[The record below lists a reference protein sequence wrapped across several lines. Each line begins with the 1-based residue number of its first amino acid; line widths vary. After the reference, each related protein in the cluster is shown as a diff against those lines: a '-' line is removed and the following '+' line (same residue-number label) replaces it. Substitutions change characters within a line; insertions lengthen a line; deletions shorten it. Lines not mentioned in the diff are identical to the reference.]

1 MTPPTGAPALQRGF
15 ECRWELAGEDADRT
29 KIGGIVSTIQ
39 SEPWW
44 EYREHPSNPEYCM
57 QINSAENV
65 ELAWAM
71 RAWFIWRE
79 EQRRDAGRSG
89 FWIGSVTEQA
99 AQKGV
104 PSATRGSLADQGVP
118 PNTESDQGSQ

>member
-57 QINSAENV
+57 QINSAEKV
-65 ELAWAM
+65 ELAWGDAGM
-71 RAWFIWRE
+71 VYLARGTAEGCRE
-79 EQRRDAGRSG
+79 EWFLDWQCY
-89 FWIGSVTEQA
+89 
-99 AQKGV
+99 
-104 PSATRGSLADQGVP
+104 
-118 PNTESDQGSQ
+118 